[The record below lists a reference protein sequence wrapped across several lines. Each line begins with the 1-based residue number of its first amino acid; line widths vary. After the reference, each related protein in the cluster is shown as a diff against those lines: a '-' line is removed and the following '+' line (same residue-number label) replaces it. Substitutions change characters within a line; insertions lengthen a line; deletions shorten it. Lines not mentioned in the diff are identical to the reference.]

1 MSMIIK
7 KRQLVIATLVLA
19 LGAAIFINWYYS
31 GPRAEVTGLKTET
44 TTGGESVKNI
54 DSKEGD
60 MLGDAQYVNSTNVAS
75 SDYFAEARLKRSAAH
90 DEALEALNDIIKD
103 SSSKSE
109 AVKEAEKKL
118 NEIADSYKKEAN
130 IENLIKAKIKGDC
143 IAVINDKN
151 AEIIVEKG
159 MLNDSTVVLIKE
171 IVLKQ
176 TDLPAEN
183 VIIIDLSY

>member
-1 MSMIIK
+1 MIIK

-31 GPRAEVTGLKTET
+31 GPRTEVTGLNSEGTAKTD
-44 TTGGESVKNI
+44 NI
-54 DSKEGD
+54 KDVNSED
-60 MLGDAQYVNSTNVAS
+60 VEMLGDAQYVNSANVSAN
-75 SDYFAEARLKRSAAH
+75 DYFAEARLKRSAAH

-103 SSSKSE
+103 SASKSE
-109 AVKEAEKKL
+109 AVKEAQKKL
-118 NEIADSYKKEAN
+118 NEIADAFKEEAN
-130 IENLIKAKIKGDC
+130 IETLIKAKIKSDC

-159 MLNDSTVVLIKE
+159 ALNDSTVVLIKE

-176 TDLPAEN
+176 TNLSAEN
-183 VIIIDLSY
+183 VIIIDLNY

>member
-31 GPRAEVTGLKTET
+31 GPKAEVTGLKTET
-44 TTGGESVKNI
+44 TTVGESVKNI
-54 DSKEGD
+54 NSKEGD

-75 SDYFAEARLKRSAAH
+75 SDYFAEARLKRSAA
-90 DEALEALNDIIKD
+90 LEALNDIIKD

-118 NEIADSYKKEAN
+118 NEIAAAYKKEAN

-143 IAVINDKN
+143 IAVLNDKN

-159 MLNDSTVVLIKE
+159 MLNNSTVVMIKE